1 MRLPWARPSKPLPSA
16 KNLYISEDMVTPRRE
31 GEQKTSKNIF
41 IIRLSFLWEDAMQNI
56 QQRFKALN
64 IVIIFKLLSN
74 SLCTI
79 IAFLGIP
86 DSKFFSSN
94 IAILFISIQLI
105 LTFYIL
111 TDVNYKSLS
120 SRIELLTRYFSRHI
134 MINGFS
140 MSIHKVNND
149 GSYIRFTNTIK
160 NFRIINDRGEKFE
173 AKKGIVGEAICVKN
187 SEISA
192 NLKTGDEKIEKLT
205 KVYRY
210 SEKEAVEQ
218 NKNDKQSYY
227 CRSILYKD
235 KLWGVIFMASTELYA
250 FSNEKE
256 QINCMFRESVN
267 HLLEEIDSEIE
278 SEIGKKR

>member
-1 MRLPWARPSKPLPSA
+1 M
-16 KNLYISEDMVTPRRE
+16 
-31 GEQKTSKNIF
+31 TSIK
-41 IIRLSFLWEDAMQNI
+41 LSFLWEDAMQNI

-64 IVIIFKLLSN
+64 RVIILKLLSN
-74 SLCTI
+74 SVCTI

-86 DSKFFSSN
+86 KSEFPLN
-94 IAILFISIQLI
+94 NVAILCILLQLM

-134 MINGFS
+134 MIKGFS

-160 NFRIINDRGEKFE
+160 NFRIINDRDEKFE
-173 AKKGIVGEAICVKN
+173 AEKGIVGEAIRVKN

-205 KVYRY
+205 KVYHY

-227 CRSILYKD
+227 CRSVLYKD